1 MIFDRTQEHV
11 ERAKVL
17 ISEKVK
23 QGQILTEDDISVL
36 ERGTLTINTIN
47 RIEAKSKEL
56 YEKLNEAAYY
66 SSGIDTKEYT
76 YNDIFIE
83 SDFQKMLDNLDVL
96 IKSYYTNTDTPNI
109 PTAKYHFKNFNAI
122 EKTVSFSV
130 IGVETPANDT
140 NASTGNGTDNN
151 STSGNLS

>member
-23 QGQILTEDDISVL
+23 QGQTLTDDDIAVL
-36 ERGTLTINTIN
+36 ERGTLTINTLN

-56 YEKLNEAAYY
+56 HEKLNEATYY
-66 SSGIDTKEYT
+66 SGGIDTKEYT

-83 SDFQKMLDNLDVL
+83 SDFQKMLDNLDV
-96 IKSYYTNTDTPNI
+96 IVKSYYTKSDTPSI
-109 PTAKYHFKNFNAI
+109 PSAQYHFENFNAI
-122 EKTVSFSV
+122 EKILYDIEEIYNSMLGKYRECGTFVSGEEDV
-130 IGVETPANDT
+130 
-140 NASTGNGTDNN
+140 
-151 STSGNLS
+151 